1 MERDQEVDHESIG
14 EGKEVCGSDVLGP
27 RGACDAAKEPATP
40 AKGSPKT
47 SEIKRSRTLDAIA
60 AAAGANAEPVK
71 LGGVRTRLQQQQ
83 QQPSSPKPVRKGRQE
98 YAWRARSE
106 PSSTTAMATTT
117 AAYSEKAVRIK

>member
-1 MERDQEVDHESIG
+1 MERDQEVDHQG
-14 EGKEVCGSDVLGP
+14 LDEGKEVRGSGVLGP

-71 LGGVRTRLQQQQ
+71 LGGVRTKPQQ

>member
-1 MERDQEVDHESIG
+1 MERDQEVDHESIL
-14 EGKEVCGSDVLGP
+14 EGKEVCGSGMLGP

-71 LGGVRTRLQQQQ
+71 LGGARTRLKQQ

-117 AAYSEKAVRIK
+117 AAYSEEAVRIK

>member
-1 MERDQEVDHESIG
+1 MERDQEVDHESIV
-14 EGKEVCGSDVLGP
+14 EGKEVCGSGMLGP

-71 LGGVRTRLQQQQ
+71 LGGVQTRLQQQQ
-83 QQPSSPKPVRKGRQE
+83 PPSSLKPVRKGRQE

>member
-1 MERDQEVDHESIG
+1 MERDQKVDHEGIV
-14 EGKEVCGSDVLGP
+14 EGKEVCGSGMLGP
-27 RGACDAAKEPATP
+27 RGACDAAKEPATQ

-71 LGGVRTRLQQQQ
+71 WGGVRTKPQQQ

>member
-1 MERDQEVDHESIG
+1 MERDQEVDHESIV
-14 EGKEVCGSDVLGP
+14 EGKEVCGSGMLGP

-71 LGGVRTRLQQQQ
+71 LGGVRTRLKQQ
-83 QQPSSPKPVRKGRQE
+83 QQPSSPKPVMKGRQE

>member
-1 MERDQEVDHESIG
+1 MERDQKVDNQG
-14 EGKEVCGSDVLGP
+14 LDEGKEVCGSGVLGP

-71 LGGVRTRLQQQQ
+71 LGCVRTRLKQQ
-83 QQPSSPKPVRKGRQE
+83 QQPSSPRPVRKGRQE

>member
-1 MERDQEVDHESIG
+1 MERDQEVDHQG
-14 EGKEVCGSDVLGP
+14 LDEGKEVCGSGMLGP

-47 SEIKRSRTLDAIA
+47 SEISGSRTLDAIA
-60 AAAGANAEPVK
+60 AAAGANAGPVK
-71 LGGVRTRLQQQQ
+71 WGGVRTRPQQ